1 MTPITKVIKDM
12 ESVFEEKYNG
22 IWCLMHCTTEDNKPC
37 EQEIK
42 SHINETIVKVL
53 ERMREECE
61 GRKKD
66 NEIKPNNG
74 DFYGQF
80 ARNAN
85 IDGYNASLQ
94 SQIDLITKVIK
105 EIQS

>member
-53 ERMREECE
+53 
-61 GRKKD
+61 
-66 NEIKPNNG
+66 NEIKHQIANTNLDNP
-74 DFYGQF
+74 FKF
-80 ARNAN
+80 AGTREVFEQGFSKA
-85 IDGYNASLQ
+85 LQ